1 MPLKFFIL
9 ALLVFTSSAIAA
21 PYIEYARYSPKHATI
36 GQKQT
41 FEFKWRNASKCY
53 NTQYGVTYYDGV
65 ETSDTFTWTSS
76 VRTEPMSIG
85 FTLYCENDQGQRTS
99 KYVSM
104 TVSEPEEATPRI
116 IKHEYRSATQ
126 GVNRGLTGESQR
138 LTVQWKDAGTCVAH
152 YRYNDG
158 RQGTVDYTQR
168 ARRQID
174 GSYLFVHDTPVRTDE
189 YSMTHTLECHSPNRT
204 KVTRTNLTNVI
215 TNPAPAISGL
225 QTYYFIEKSDVSIG
239 ISASDSNGSIASY
252 SWRQIS
258 GHPVNNWTVKNQRT
272 INFKAPEVVTN
283 AIQNNRIQFEVTVTD
298 NHGKRST
305 GVVNAFLNDMPRN
318 SILSPNANHKFKST
332 DPLSITVGQFKDL
345 NSISRVKA
353 LIRRGSTTVSGWQ
366 DMAMNSTRKG
376 ASLQFADAIKKSLT
390 SNVRYQFV
398 TQAIDTGT
406 PAAGGYWATKYF
418 YINDKPKAASKH
430 TMLNLLSGTSRLIT
444 HSDISISDSDD
455 SSHRIKVL
463 PGNGY
468 TVQDSKVT
476 INNNFIGNTN
486 IALIVSDGLEDSD
499 IVQIPVT
506 VHGKPKIIESGYK
519 SLAGIKNV
527 GYVGQAQQF
536 TFKWAN
542 ADTCVASYKYT
553 YSDGTTQSGEVTYHD
568 SNRKRSLGNGTF
580 IIDYQTPARDRAYS
594 MTHKV
599 SCERLG
605 NVAESQQ
612 ITNKVYVPLK
622 VVRSHVDNINKT
634 YRAGDIV
641 TIHSKLTPTPG
652 LSAKNYKWTQVSG
665 PQAALNTINAAHLT
679 FNVPSGVTDSQP
691 LRFKLEVTDN
701 FNNVTSMTADI
712 KVTQKPLPSILKHRY
727 ESEYGLPNTGFV
739 DQTQTLFLHWKGADT
754 CVGNA
759 NYRYSD
765 GSTETVG
772 PVSYHNHKNVSVLP
786 DGTHQFKHLTPKRM
800 REYVMEH
807 TVKCANS
814 LNEEVVSKLTNT
826 IKPNTKVRI
835 IAPEEA
841 YTGNQVNLT
850 AEFDPIPGVKMRSI
864 AWVQTKGS
872 KVTLTNNFQLGT
884 SFIAPN
890 VNETLEFMA
899 TVVMESD
906 AVASAK
912 ITVNIATVPPVE
924 IVKHRYESEYGL
936 KNTGFVDR
944 TQVFFLTWKH
954 ADTCI
959 GNAQYTY
966 SDGTSESV
974 GPVNYHLNSSV
985 VTLPDGS
992 KEIKIATPKRTRPYT
1007 MVQSIEC
1014 SNTRG
1019 KTQSTLTNIVKPNT
1033 TITINA
1039 PTEVIFDE
1047 VVKLQASYSQLDGTE
1062 FSSISWLQPEEQ
1074 NIVLTDETTLTP
1086 SFTAPRTNKV
1096 LKFTAVVVMKN
1107 GAVAD
1112 KTIEIN
1118 NIDVQPKILT
1128 HKYLSEGGK
1137 LNQGYVGEHQTIII
1151 SWQNADLCEGH
1162 YKYTYADGFIET
1174 STKPVVY
1181 SKDDKRTKYENGIY
1195 TFEHITPVRT
1205 KPYSMEQTLT
1215 CSLNNKITEISTLT
1229 NIVID
1234 KTPGIGETP
1243 ELSQTKGRL
1252 NWTAVTEGN
1261 YDFYELAQTNCTLE
1275 CGESKQRTI
1284 TKHSLSHDLLSS
1296 DADTSYSVRACK
1308 TSSAGIKVC
1317 GPWSNEHHVIV
1328 PTMSATYFSESGEL
1342 FKGYVG
1348 EHQRFLLEW
1357 QNAEKCES
1365 AYVYTYANGEIKS
1378 GSVDYSTNGPTQI
1391 TGENS
1396 GRIDYYTTTRK
1407 RAYRMEQTIT
1417 CSLGTIKVE
1426 VVNTPN
1432 VVENKI
1438 VDGVNTP
1445 KLSKQKTNLSW
1456 TAISDA
1462 QKYILQVAE
1471 CATDCTSFAFESWQL
1486 AQENASTSFT
1496 LPNDDTK
1503 RAYRVKACFADES
1516 CTAWSNVLTSMIE
1529 ADGDWSDLTPTAVDD
1544 ANELAV
1550 GNLDSVDLS
1559 SVSVEAKPAVSGGQA
1574 SYHIPIALPPGRAG
1588 LQPSIAINYNSQSG
1602 NGVMGM
1608 GFNLQAAG
1616 EISRCGSTYVND
1628 GVNLAVTFDASND
1641 KLCLNGQRLVNT
1653 VGIYGEHD
1661 TEYRTEMDSFVKVVQ
1676 SNAINDSDSA
1686 FTVYYP
1692 DGSSATFG
1700 HTPNSRFSPDG
1711 LNTVLTWKLTQKAD
1725 PSGNNT
1731 IDYRYDTDV
1740 AGEHLL
1746 SDIYYTGTSST
1757 LGERRVKFIYEDR
1770 ADKKH
1775 GYMQGGVVTTTR
1787 RLAKIETYRH
1797 GSDEST
1803 ANWVSRY
1810 TLNYTNSVSSNRSL
1824 LDTIQRC
1831 GKFNGNTQ
1839 CTLTSQFDWHNKVST
1854 HEWSPL
1860 TIKQGNTD
1868 VQPYKDYTKALDFK
1882 VADVNGDGTLD
1893 FPGYMVDAEQS
1904 IIGTHNLPTTS
1915 IVFDVLTLKPTRL
1928 GSIDINLDGLA
1939 DFITVDGQNIVYRI
1953 NNGGVMA
1960 SQLATDI
1967 ILPNDV
1973 DSIIALLDMNG
1984 DGYPDVVTRQG
1995 DGPRERYHDQD
2006 IIVYWNT
2013 RNKDNPYRESSK
2025 QTLYS
2030 LQDFNEFTVESVSF
2044 IGDADNNG
2052 LPDMAVYGLM
2062 EFNMGITDAAPRKIL
2077 FNNGQ
2082 DVAMTSYNLPEPDRE
2097 IIVTDPSRFH
2107 FMADINGDGL
2117 IDLLYWNKDTNNI
2130 ELLYRLNLGNRSF
2143 SEQKS
2148 FGDSVFATRS
2158 YARKQGP
2165 EEPIE
2170 YTFPKYLQAIKVADT
2185 NLDGVNELL
2194 VPGELL
2200 VESCATIM
2208 ERKGNTRVDTRFCG
2222 DELYGQYQDGQ
2233 PGYNRPIPLSYDKS
2247 IYKYHALHFVRNE
2260 TTGDIGV
2267 ERRATNLVGTPESVV
2282 MDLFGDGLLDLV
2294 SAVYQSSEK
2303 GASYYPNWD
2312 REYLSVDS
2320 QGNELEGIYI
2330 SRNYGA
2336 GSGITTAD
2344 YQPIDYLESVT
2355 DGLGNRSQWR
2365 YRPLSTGE
2373 SSADQTKLY
2382 STAFDYHSDGYLHFA
2397 SSMYVVKSFSQTN
2410 GVGGE
2415 NVRHFAYKGA
2425 MFNTEG
2431 RGFTGFREIIEKD
2444 AQRNIVTSSVFE
2456 QKFPQ
2461 IGLLT
2466 NQEVTS
2472 NGTVISSLEQ
2482 IWRDNPEHLLTDT
2495 EHQFLQ
2501 HSKLDKW
2508 DLDGTQISKKE
2519 TTVPNDETGIDQ
2531 YGNIKRQTVTITD
2544 YIDGETNSDSVTS
2557 IREFDSNTTGT
2568 NWWLNKLTSQQTVTS
2583 VVTRNW
2589 ANDPLNTVT
2598 DNLDIARTKTV
2609 SYTDWD
2615 TLHNKPKTITVTA
2628 SDVTCSIETK
2638 VVYNT
2643 YGLAISNSVEAKAG
2657 SGVGNGCS
2665 SQAKRSSSINYTKN
2679 GTSQDDAGYF
2689 PFKVTNAKSHDTTT
2703 HYDVGFGVPVK
2714 VEAPNNLESTTTLD
2728 AIGRPIQVAASGQP
2742 TKYIRYLSS
2751 AADSNNPTHGKT
2763 MVRTKA
2769 MGQPTTTVYLDSVGR
2784 ELRVVTQGFA
2794 SEQQII
2800 DKEYDTQ
2807 GRLLKESLPY
2817 ASSMSPSFTEYGE
2830 FDALDRPNWRKLPH
2844 GLESTYSYNGLV
2856 TNITVNNERTMSRT
2870 YNSRN
2875 WLLETVDAK
2884 DGANRFSYDALG
2896 QVLVIQDAKGAKI
2909 KAHYNGFGHKYKVD
2923 DPNNGVTEFK
2933 YNTFGELTWQKDAE
2947 GVEQNINYD
2956 ALGRVN
2962 SRIIRGGHNPHTA
2975 NYTWDTRKEG
2985 LLSTESANGIT
2996 RNYYYDDLAR
3006 VNHTQITQA
3015 GKEFSIK
3022 PQYDAN
3028 YGRVKGLEYPNGL
3041 TIAYQYNDNGY
3052 LTHTKNA
3059 ATGYVYR
3066 EITEMDWASR
3076 TTMANLADGQL
3087 ELSAAYDAESSVMLS
3102 TEVTS
3107 NDRLIHGHE
3116 YTDFDMYKN
3125 LKVERDKVT
3134 QLSKSY
3140 QYDSLNRL
3148 EQYTYSNSQ
3157 YGFSETI
3164 DYAFDAT
3171 GNLLKKT
3178 DYSANSDTA
3187 YLYGGDSDCG
3197 SHLNVATRS
3206 NAVCQVTKAD
3216 GTTVQFTYDN
3226 NGNLLTGDGLDIT
3239 YNFMNKP
3246 LIVGRNSAQ
3255 LTPAISRFYYGSDGA
3270 RARQERTVN
3279 DQLTTTYYADKLYE
3293 LDSDG
3298 AWRAYIDDIAVLS
3311 FTPERAH
3318 QIRYTLRDRLGSA
3331 TTLVDHNGEVV
3342 SRRYF
3347 DPFGRTANID
3357 ADPSSFDWETLAAD
3371 KRGIADLLD
3380 SGRNR
3385 RGFTDHEHLNEQQ
3398 IIHMNGRVYDYNLG
3412 RFMSV
3417 DPVIQSPG
3425 NSQSINP
3432 YSYIMNNPLAGVDP
3446 TGYVA
3451 EDPELKKIE
3460 YTKTTEKVAVTG
3472 SRIKREVTTGV
3483 SGTAT
3488 YSNGATQQFSA
3499 TFSGGKVA
3507 TMEIGSPTQISK
3519 TTSQQQNNQ
3528 STLGNKAK
3536 SIANAGLKSLT
3547 KGGIVGMGLAPTAT
3561 ATDEQ
3566 MNALVEPIIEENVL
3580 HNSALDLESKLS
3592 KEDFT
3597 RLEKDLTRIRAKPN
3611 GPNGIQYAL
3620 TASESGDYV
3629 CYTCSSGITWL
3640 NKGDVWKYGQTTK
3653 PSTRYSTAELGGAL
3667 AGRRLLQVTQYRGT
3681 QRQVLLAEKLK
3692 IYTHLATTGTLP
3704 PGNKIRR

>member
-1 MPLKFFIL
+1 MKGVLTLLMLLLLTITFNISAKPILNKRIYEFNSRLNVQEEFKIFENDNVVDKNFHINELRIQLNDGKTYEQIAFYDKVRPQNYSQAVAYNTLDRRWIKFKGKLLYFAGLSNGVGKTDTLKFRVLNPNGEASDWGEIRISLDGRFDQNYDVYPNND
-9 ALLVFTSSAIAA
+9 AGT
-21 PYIEYARYSPKHATI
+21 TI
-36 GQKQT
+36 V
-41 FEFKWRNASKCY
+41 NASK
-53 NTQYGVTYYDGV
+53 NLNVLANDPNVQSWYGVEIYSSPSHGSVSVNNDKSIKYTPDNNFSGVDTFSYRIKGNNLYDITSAPAQVTVTISQPNQPPVVTYQTPVNGDVYLTNYNIVAKAGANDSDGTISRL
-65 ETSDTFTWTSS
+65 EFKLNNGGWFSDTTSPYSHEFGQLSEGQHTFYVRARDNEGAYSDTQAATVTVRQPNKAPTVSAQFPSNGQSFTSAEQITATASANDSDGTVSQVEFKINNGNWFTDTTSPYS
-76 VRTEPMSIG
+76 HNLGRHPVGNHTLYYRAKDNNNQYSDVATVSITVTEPAKLPTVNANWSPDSIKIGQSSTFSWGSTNSTACILDGQVKPTTGSMSFSNLQSNKSISI
-85 FTLYCENDQGQRTS
+85 YCEGDGGRSQTLTPQ
-99 KYVSM
+99 V
-104 TVSEPEEATPRI
+104 TVSDWP
-116 IKHEYRSATQ
+116 
-126 GVNRGLTGESQR
+126 
-138 LTVQWKDAGTCVAH
+138 DVA
-152 YRYNDG
+152 
-158 RQGTVDYTQR
+158 
-168 ARRQID
+168 
-174 GSYLFVHDTPVRTDE
+174 P
-189 YSMTHTLECHSPNRT
+189 TLSKNGNT
-204 KVTRTNLTNVI
+204 LSWNVI
-215 TNPAPAISGL
+215 ADTKRYEL
-225 QTYYFIEKSDVSIG
+225 QQANCGGNCNEIVESTWLG
-239 ISASDSNGSIASY
+239 
-252 SWRQIS
+252 
-258 GHPVNNWTVKNQRT
+258 
-272 INFKAPEVVTN
+272 
-283 AIQNNRIQFEVTVTD
+283 IQNNLTT
-298 NHGKRST
+298 NYT
-305 GVVNAFLNDMPRN
+305 L
-318 SILSPNANHKFKST
+318 PN
-332 DPLSITVGQFKDL
+332 Q
-345 NSISRVKA
+345 
-353 LIRRGSTTVSGWQ
+353 
-366 DMAMNSTRKG
+366 
-376 ASLQFADAIKKSLT
+376 
-390 SNVRYQFV
+390 
-398 TQAIDTGT
+398 
-406 PAAGGYWATKYF
+406 
-418 YINDKPKAASKH
+418 
-430 TMLNLLSGTSRLIT
+430 
-444 HSDISISDSDD
+444 
-455 SSHRIKVL
+455 
-463 PGNGY
+463 
-468 TVQDSKVT
+468 
-476 INNNFIGNTN
+476 
-486 IALIVSDGLEDSD
+486 
-499 IVQIPVT
+499 
-506 VHGKPKIIESGYK
+506 
-519 SLAGIKNV
+519 
-527 GYVGQAQQF
+527 
-536 TFKWAN
+536 
-542 ADTCVASYKYT
+542 
-553 YSDGTTQSGEVTYHD
+553 
-568 SNRKRSLGNGTF
+568 
-580 IIDYQTPARDRAYS
+580 
-594 MTHKV
+594 
-599 SCERLG
+599 
-605 NVAESQQ
+605 
-612 ITNKVYVPLK
+612 
-622 VVRSHVDNINKT
+622 
-634 YRAGDIV
+634 
-641 TIHSKLTPTPG
+641 
-652 LSAKNYKWTQVSG
+652 
-665 PQAALNTINAAHLT
+665 
-679 FNVPSGVTDSQP
+679 
-691 LRFKLEVTDN
+691 
-701 FNNVTSMTADI
+701 TAD
-712 KVTQKPLPSILKHRY
+712 K
-727 ESEYGLPNTGFV
+727 
-739 DQTQTLFLHWKGADT
+739 A
-754 CVGNA
+754 
-759 NYRYSD
+759 YR
-765 GSTETVG
+765 
-772 PVSYHNHKNVSVLP
+772 
-786 DGTHQFKHLTPKRM
+786 
-800 REYVMEH
+800 
-807 TVKCANS
+807 
-814 LNEEVVSKLTNT
+814 
-826 IKPNTKVRI
+826 
-835 IAPEEA
+835 
-841 YTGNQVNLT
+841 
-850 AEFDPIPGVKMRSI
+850 
-864 AWVQTKGS
+864 
-872 KVTLTNNFQLGT
+872 
-884 SFIAPN
+884 
-890 VNETLEFMA
+890 
-899 TVVMESD
+899 
-906 AVASAK
+906 
-912 ITVNIATVPPVE
+912 
-924 IVKHRYESEYGL
+924 
-936 KNTGFVDR
+936 
-944 TQVFFLTWKH
+944 
-954 ADTCI
+954 
-959 GNAQYTY
+959 
-966 SDGTSESV
+966 
-974 GPVNYHLNSSV
+974 
-985 VTLPDGS
+985 
-992 KEIKIATPKRTRPYT
+992 
-1007 MVQSIEC
+1007 
-1014 SNTRG
+1014 
-1019 KTQSTLTNIVKPNT
+1019 
-1033 TITINA
+1033 
-1039 PTEVIFDE
+1039 
-1047 VVKLQASYSQLDGTE
+1047 
-1062 FSSISWLQPEEQ
+1062 
-1074 NIVLTDETTLTP
+1074 
-1086 SFTAPRTNKV
+1086 
-1096 LKFTAVVVMKN
+1096 
-1107 GAVAD
+1107 
-1112 KTIEIN
+1112 
-1118 NIDVQPKILT
+1118 
-1128 HKYLSEGGK
+1128 
-1137 LNQGYVGEHQTIII
+1137 
-1151 SWQNADLCEGH
+1151 
-1162 YKYTYADGFIET
+1162 
-1174 STKPVVY
+1174 
-1181 SKDDKRTKYENGIY
+1181 
-1195 TFEHITPVRT
+1195 
-1205 KPYSMEQTLT
+1205 
-1215 CSLNNKITEISTLT
+1215 
-1229 NIVID
+1229 
-1234 KTPGIGETP
+1234 
-1243 ELSQTKGRL
+1243 
-1252 NWTAVTEGN
+1252 
-1261 YDFYELAQTNCTLE
+1261 
-1275 CGESKQRTI
+1275 
-1284 TKHSLSHDLLSS
+1284 
-1296 DADTSYSVRACK
+1296 VRAC
-1308 TSSAGIKVC
+1308 
-1317 GPWSNEHHVIV
+1317 
-1328 PTMSATYFSESGEL
+1328 
-1342 FKGYVG
+1342 
-1348 EHQRFLLEW
+1348 
-1357 QNAEKCES
+1357 
-1365 AYVYTYANGEIKS
+1365 YTVS
-1378 GSVDYSTNGPTQI
+1378 Q
-1391 TGENS
+1391 
-1396 GRIDYYTTTRK
+1396 
-1407 RAYRMEQTIT
+1407 
-1417 CSLGTIKVE
+1417 
-1426 VVNTPN
+1426 
-1432 VVENKI
+1432 
-1438 VDGVNTP
+1438 
-1445 KLSKQKTNLSW
+1445 
-1456 TAISDA
+1456 
-1462 QKYILQVAE
+1462 
-1471 CATDCTSFAFESWQL
+1471 
-1486 AQENASTSFT
+1486 
-1496 LPNDDTK
+1496 
-1503 RAYRVKACFADES
+1503 

-1529 ADGDWSDLTPTAVDD
+1529 ANGDWSDLTPTAVDD

-1661 TEYRTEMDSFVKVVQ
+1661 TEYRTEMESFVKVVQ

-2482 IWRDNPEHLLTDT
+2482 IWRDNPEHLITDT

-2689 PFKVTNAKSHDTTT
+2689 PFKVTNAKNHDTTT

-2742 TKYIRYLSS
+2742 TQYIRYLSS

-2769 MGQPTTTVYLDSVGR
+2769 MGQSTTTVYLDSVGR

-2996 RNYYYDDLAR
+2996 RNYYYDHLAR

-3015 GKEFSIK
+3015 GKVFSIK

-3107 NDRLIHGHE
+3107 HDRLIHGHE

-3157 YGFSETI
+3157 YGFSETV

-3171 GNLLKKT
+3171 GNLLKKN

-3187 YLYGGDSDCG
+3187 YRYGGDSDCG

-3239 YNFMNKP
+3239 YNFINKP

-3371 KRGIADLLD
+3371 KRGIADFLD

-3417 DPVIQSPG
+3417 DPFIVGAG
-3425 NSQSINP
+3425 NSQAINP
-3432 YSYIMNNPLAGVDP
+3432 YSYGMNNPLSGTDP
-3446 TGYVA
+3446 TGYVWETGWDIVNVVYDIGKIGYGYSTGNA
-3451 EDPELKKIE
+3451 AMVADGFTDLAADAVAVATPFLPAGSTKLGRVTMEGVEVATDAKKVGNGANKAVKGKGPDIGSVGSKAKTAPDPDGGFTADLGKSKAKTRSGHRNAGNKQIHEKMKNDPEFRSEMEAKHGDDVFDRTSTSGSGRKNPQGTEWDHNSNDANKLDLRTKANHAAKTKTEKKGGFAKFHKAKLTGNVRVSGRVESNRLKK
-3460 YTKTTEKVAVTG
+3460 
-3472 SRIKREVTTGV
+3472 
-3483 SGTAT
+3483 
-3488 YSNGATQQFSA
+3488 
-3499 TFSGGKVA
+3499 
-3507 TMEIGSPTQISK
+3507 
-3519 TTSQQQNNQ
+3519 
-3528 STLGNKAK
+3528 
-3536 SIANAGLKSLT
+3536 
-3547 KGGIVGMGLAPTAT
+3547 
-3561 ATDEQ
+3561 
-3566 MNALVEPIIEENVL
+3566 
-3580 HNSALDLESKLS
+3580 LDKLD
-3592 KEDFT
+3592 K
-3597 RLEKDLTRIRAKPN
+3597 
-3611 GPNGIQYAL
+3611 
-3620 TASESGDYV
+3620 
-3629 CYTCSSGITWL
+3629 
-3640 NKGDVWKYGQTTK
+3640 
-3653 PSTRYSTAELGGAL
+3653 
-3667 AGRRLLQVTQYRGT
+3667 
-3681 QRQVLLAEKLK
+3681 
-3692 IYTHLATTGTLP
+3692 
-3704 PGNKIRR
+3704 